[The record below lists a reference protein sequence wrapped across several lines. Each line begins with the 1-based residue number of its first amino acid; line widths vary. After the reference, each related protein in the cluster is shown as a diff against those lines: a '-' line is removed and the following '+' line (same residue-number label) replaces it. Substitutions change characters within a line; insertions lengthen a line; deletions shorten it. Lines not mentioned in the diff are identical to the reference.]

1 MASIAASAG
10 AFEGENEM
18 TIDLAKQL
26 LSEFDRL
33 NLETVAGINLL
44 DEVGLISNLVVDLG
58 DVANEDVPKCLEFL
72 ENQAA

>member
-1 MASIAASAG
+1 
-10 AFEGENEM
+10 M

-44 DEVGLISNLVVDLG
+44 DEVGLISNLCESLG

-72 ENQAA
+72 KKYPAK